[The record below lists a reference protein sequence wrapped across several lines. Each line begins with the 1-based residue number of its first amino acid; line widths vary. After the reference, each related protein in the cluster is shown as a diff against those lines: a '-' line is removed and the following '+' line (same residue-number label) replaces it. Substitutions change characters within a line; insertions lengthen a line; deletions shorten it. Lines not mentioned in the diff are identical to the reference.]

1 MTEEFKSLLLK
12 YLTGNI
18 TLEEGNNTPQFGATE
33 VIVDELNTYIND
45 HYVGATSPS
54 IVDFQKSNTNNN
66 YLFFGTGSDENK
78 VFGFVIILDENLNII
93 YSTNKYSSDVI
104 IGRILNVKQNS
115 DGTYYLIEE
124 RYSDSKRR
132 IVALNNISQINPMTN
147 TYSVVIKKS
156 YIFSDSINGTMTIIG
171 SIKDE
176 NSGKYFVFG
185 SRINGV
191 NSNPYA
197 FELIVNV
204 GQDNEWKVY
213 DYIQTPTT
221 ILTVYNGWASWSN
234 DGNINFKIIGGDL
247 DNTGKIY
254 VYSKSG
260 DNIGT
265 PTTYNIQKSGQIL
278 MSAVVLNESTS
289 YILVSNVTNTSISA
303 YFQTYYLYILKNDVL
318 KQIYASDTKSRLQID
333 HNFFRNIT
341 TDYINTYISF
351 NLRESSGNYKFYA
364 GLVIEE
370 NVYVAELTDISSS
383 MINVEFYSQIGFNTY
398 NLYEFIF
405 QTGDRAFRLKFTFD
419 KNGYNGIA
427 YENINSLVPKMG
439 KLYNASNNII
449 FAKTLYNKSVSNNT
463 TISTIEIPNTFLNDI
478 QITKEELLGETNKI
492 LNNKS
497 QVITKNIYETVN
509 LNFINSISMS
519 NNNTQET
526 ILNQNGASRLNRSS
540 SNDLDY
546 DNAKATKIKINY
558 VDGSSF
564 IQKLGKNQIELID
577 VKTAMY
583 EFVIFVK
590 NDIENIQII
599 SEDEQTMY
607 QEITNLT
614 LEKNKFYSITQMV
627 EVEGEK
633 NGKNTI

>member
-18 TLEEGNNTPQFGATE
+18 TLEKGNNTPQFGTTE
-33 VIVDELNTYIND
+33 VIVDELNTYINE
-45 HYVGATSPS
+45 HYVGSSDPF

-66 YLFFGTGSDENK
+66 YLFFGTGSDTK
-78 VFGFVIILDENLNII
+78 LFGFVIILDENLNII
-93 YSTNKYSSDVI
+93 YSTNKYSSDVT
-104 IGRILNVKQNS
+104 IGKILNVKQNP

-124 RYSDSKRR
+124 RYTDRKRR
-132 IVALNNISQINPMTN
+132 IVTLNNISQINPTTN

-156 YIFSDSINGTMTIIG
+156 YIFSDTIDGTMSIIG

-185 SRINGV
+185 NRINGV

-204 GQDNEWKVY
+204 GQADEWKVY
-213 DYIQTPTT
+213 DYVQTPTM
-221 ILTVYNGWASWSN
+221 ILTTYNGWASWSN

-260 DNIGT
+260 DNIGI

-289 YILVSNVTNTSISA
+289 YILVSNVTNTSFSD

-318 KQIYASDTKSRLQID
+318 KQIYASDTKSRFQVD
-333 HNFFRNIT
+333 YNFFRNIT

-351 NLRESSGNYKFYA
+351 NLRESSGNYKFYV

-370 NVYVAELTDISSS
+370 NVYVAELTDINST
-383 MINVEFYSQIGFNTY
+383 MINADFYSQIGFNTY

-439 KLYNASNNII
+439 KLYNASNNLI
-449 FAKTLYNKSVSNNT
+449 FARTLYNKSVSNNT

-497 QVITKNIYETVN
+497 QTITKNIYETVN

-519 NNNTQET
+519 NNNMQET

-546 DNAKATKIKINY
+546 DNAKATKIRINY

-564 IQKLGKNQIELID
+564 IQKLGKSQIELID
-577 VKTAMY
+577 VKTTMY

-599 SEDEQTMY
+599 SEDEQTVY

-614 LEKNKFYSITQMV
+614 LEKNKYYSITQMV
-627 EVEGEK
+627 EVEGE
-633 NGKNTI
+633 

>member
-18 TLEEGNNTPQFGATE
+18 TLEDGNNTPQFGATE

-132 IVALNNISQINPMTN
+132 IVTLNNISQINPMTN
-147 TYSVVIKKS
+147 TYSVVIRKS

-185 SRINGV
+185 SKINGV

-213 DYIQTPTT
+213 DYVQTPTT
-221 ILTVYNGWASWSN
+221 ILTVYNGWASWSS

-289 YILVSNVTNTSISA
+289 YILVSNVTNTSISD

-318 KQIYASDTKSRLQID
+318 KQIYASDTKSRLQVD

-370 NVYVAELTDISSS
+370 NVYVVELTDISSS
-383 MINVEFYSQIGFNTY
+383 MINVDFYSQIGFNTY

-439 KLYNASNNII
+439 KLYNASNNLI
-449 FAKTLYNKSVSNNT
+449 FARTLYNKSVSNNT

-497 QVITKNIYETVN
+497 QTITKNIYETVN

-546 DNAKATKIKINY
+546 DNAKATKIRINY

-599 SEDEQTMY
+599 SEDEQTVY

-614 LEKNKFYSITQMV
+614 LEKNKYYSITQMV
-627 EVEGEK
+627 EVEGE
-633 NGKNTI
+633 

>member
-18 TLEEGNNTPQFGATE
+18 TLEDGNNTPQFGATE
-33 VIVDELNTYIND
+33 VIVDELNTYINE

-54 IVDFQKSNTNNN
+54 IVDFQKSKTNNN

-147 TYSVVIKKS
+147 TYSVVINKS

-221 ILTVYNGWASWSN
+221 ILTVYNGWASWAS

-289 YILVSNVTNTSISA
+289 YILVSNVTNTSVST

-318 KQIYASDTKSRLQID
+318 KQIYASDTKSRLQVD

-439 KLYNASNNII
+439 KLYNASNNLI
-449 FAKTLYNKSVSNNT
+449 FARTLYNKSVSNNT

-497 QVITKNIYETVN
+497 QSIAKNIYETVN

-526 ILNQNGASRLNRSS
+526 ILNQNGSSRLNRSS

-546 DNAKATKIKINY
+546 DNAKATKIRINY

-599 SEDEQTMY
+599 SEDEQTVY

-614 LEKNKFYSITQMV
+614 LEKNKYYSITQMV
-627 EVEGEK
+627 EVEGE
-633 NGKNTI
+633 

>member
-54 IVDFQKSNTNNN
+54 IVDFQKSKTNNN

-439 KLYNASNNII
+439 KLYNSSNNLI
-449 FAKTLYNKSVSNNT
+449 FARTLYNKSVSNNT

-497 QVITKNIYETVN
+497 QVIIKNIYETVN

-627 EVEGEK
+627 EVEGE
-633 NGKNTI
+633 

>member
-18 TLEEGNNTPQFGATE
+18 TLEKGNNTPQFGTTE
-33 VIVDELNTYIND
+33 VIVDELNTYINE
-45 HYVGATSPS
+45 HYVGSSDPF

-66 YLFFGTGSDENK
+66 YLFFGTGSDTK
-78 VFGFVIILDENLNII
+78 LFGFVIILDENLNII
-93 YSTNKYSSDVI
+93 YSTNEYSSGLK
-104 IGRILNVKQNS
+104 IGHILNVKQNP

-124 RYSDSKRR
+124 RYTDRKRR
-132 IVALNNISQINPMTN
+132 IVTLNNISQINPTTN

-156 YIFSDSINGTMTIIG
+156 YIFSDTIDGTMSIIG

-185 SRINGV
+185 NRINGV

-213 DYIQTPTT
+213 DYIQTPTM
-221 ILTVYNGWASWSN
+221 ILTTYNGWASWSN

-260 DNIGT
+260 DNIGI
-265 PTTYNIQKSGQIL
+265 PKTYNIQKSGQIL

-289 YILVSNVTNTSISA
+289 YILVSNVTNTSFSD

-318 KQIYASDTKSRLQID
+318 KQIYASDTKSRFQVD
-333 HNFFRNIT
+333 YNFFRNIT

-351 NLRESSGNYKFYA
+351 NLRESSGNYKFYV

-370 NVYVAELTDISSS
+370 NVYVAELTDINST
-383 MINVEFYSQIGFNTY
+383 MINADFYSQIGFNTY

-439 KLYNASNNII
+439 KLYNASNNLI
-449 FAKTLYNKSVSNNT
+449 FARTLYNKSVSNNN

-546 DNAKATKIKINY
+546 DNAKATKIRINY

-599 SEDEQTMY
+599 SEDEQTVY

-614 LEKNKFYSITQMV
+614 LEKNKYYSITQMV
-627 EVEGEK
+627 EVEGE
-633 NGKNTI
+633 

>member
-18 TLEEGNNTPQFGATE
+18 TLEKGNNIPQFGTTE
-33 VIVDELNTYIND
+33 VIVDELNTYINE
-45 HYVGATSPS
+45 HYVGSSDPF
-54 IVDFQKSNTNNN
+54 IVDFQKSKTNNN
-66 YLFFGTGSDENK
+66 YLFFGTGSDTK
-78 VFGFVIILDENLNII
+78 LFGFVIILDENLNII
-93 YSTNKYSSDVI
+93 YSTNKYSSDVT
-104 IGRILNVKQNS
+104 IGKILNVKQNP

-124 RYSDSKRR
+124 RYTDRKRR
-132 IVALNNISQINPMTN
+132 IVTLNNISQINPTTN

-156 YIFSDSINGTMTIIG
+156 YIFSDTIDGTMSIIG

-185 SRINGV
+185 NRINGV

-204 GQDNEWKVY
+204 GQADEWKVY
-213 DYIQTPTT
+213 DYVQTPTM
-221 ILTVYNGWASWSN
+221 ILTTYNGWASWSN

-260 DNIGT
+260 DNIGI

-289 YILVSNVTNTSISA
+289 YILVSNVTNTSFSD

-318 KQIYASDTKSRLQID
+318 KQIYASDTKSRFQVD
-333 HNFFRNIT
+333 YNFFRNIT

-351 NLRESSGNYKFYA
+351 NLRESSGNYKFYV

-370 NVYVAELTDISSS
+370 NVYVAELTDINST
-383 MINVEFYSQIGFNTY
+383 MINADFYSQIGFNTY

-439 KLYNASNNII
+439 KLYNASNNLI
-449 FAKTLYNKSVSNNT
+449 FARTLYNKSFSNNT

-492 LNNKS
+492 LNDKS
-497 QVITKNIYETVN
+497 QSITKNIYETVN

-546 DNAKATKIKINY
+546 DNAKATKIRINY

-599 SEDEQTMY
+599 SEDEKTVY

-614 LEKNKFYSITQMV
+614 LEKNKYYSITQMV
-627 EVEGEK
+627 EVEGE
-633 NGKNTI
+633 

>member
-18 TLEEGNNTPQFGATE
+18 TLEDGNNTPQFGATE

-78 VFGFVIILDENLNII
+78 VFGFIIILDENLNII

-147 TYSVVIKKS
+147 TYSVVINKS

-289 YILVSNVTNTSISA
+289 YILVSNVTNTSVSA

-318 KQIYASDTKSRLQID
+318 KQIYASDTKSRLQVD

-439 KLYNASNNII
+439 KLYNASNNLI
-449 FAKTLYNKSVSNNT
+449 FARTLYNKSVSNNT

-497 QVITKNIYETVN
+497 QSIAKNIYETVN

-526 ILNQNGASRLNRSS
+526 ILNQNGSSRLNRSS

-546 DNAKATKIKINY
+546 DNAKATKIRINY

-614 LEKNKFYSITQMV
+614 LEKNKYYSITQMV
-627 EVEGEK
+627 EVEGE
-633 NGKNTI
+633 

>member
-18 TLEEGNNTPQFGATE
+18 TLEDGNNTPQFGTTE

-45 HYVGATSPS
+45 HYVGSTSPS
-54 IVDFQKSNTNNN
+54 IVDFQKSKTNNN

-93 YSTNKYSSDVI
+93 YSTNKYSSDVT

-132 IVALNNISQINPMTN
+132 IVTLNNISQINPMTN

-156 YIFSDSINGTMTIIG
+156 YIFSDTINGTMTIIG

-185 SRINGV
+185 NRINGV

-213 DYIQTPTT
+213 DYVQTPTT
-221 ILTVYNGWASWSN
+221 ILTVYNGWATWSS

-265 PTTYNIQKSGQIL
+265 PTTYNIQKSGKIL

-289 YILVSNVTNTSISA
+289 YILVSNVTNTSVSN

-318 KQIYASDTKSRLQID
+318 KQIYASDTKSRLQVD

-370 NVYVAELTDISSS
+370 NVYVAELTDINSS
-383 MINVEFYSQIGFNTY
+383 MINVDFYSQIGFNTY

-439 KLYNASNNII
+439 KLYNASNNLI
-449 FAKTLYNKSVSNNT
+449 FARTLYNKSVSNNT

-497 QVITKNIYETVN
+497 QSITKNIYETVN

-546 DNAKATKIKINY
+546 DNAKATKIRINY
-558 VDGSSF
+558 IDGSSF

-599 SEDEQTMY
+599 SEDEQTVY

-614 LEKNKFYSITQMV
+614 LEKNKYYSITQMV
-627 EVEGEK
+627 EVEGE
-633 NGKNTI
+633 

>member
-18 TLEEGNNTPQFGATE
+18 TLEDGNNTPQFGATE

-78 VFGFVIILDENLNII
+78 VFGFIIILDENLNII

-147 TYSVVIKKS
+147 TYSVVINKS

-221 ILTVYNGWASWSN
+221 ILTVYNGWASWAS

-289 YILVSNVTNTSISA
+289 YILVSNVTNTSVSA

-318 KQIYASDTKSRLQID
+318 KQIYASDTKSRLQVD

-439 KLYNASNNII
+439 KLYNASNNLI
-449 FAKTLYNKSVSNNT
+449 FARTLYNKSVSNNT

-497 QVITKNIYETVN
+497 QSIAKNIYETVN

-526 ILNQNGASRLNRSS
+526 ILNQNGSSRLNRSS

-546 DNAKATKIKINY
+546 DNAKATKIRINY

-614 LEKNKFYSITQMV
+614 LEKNKYYSITQMV
-627 EVEGEK
+627 EVEGE
-633 NGKNTI
+633 

>member
-18 TLEEGNNTPQFGATE
+18 TLEDGNNTPQFGATE

-132 IVALNNISQINPMTN
+132 IVTLNNISQINPMTN

-185 SRINGV
+185 SKINGV

-213 DYIQTPTT
+213 DYVQTPTT
-221 ILTVYNGWASWSN
+221 ILTVYNGWASWSS

-289 YILVSNVTNTSISA
+289 YILVSNVTNTSISD

-318 KQIYASDTKSRLQID
+318 KQIYASDTKSRLQVD

-370 NVYVAELTDISSS
+370 NVYVVELTDISSS
-383 MINVEFYSQIGFNTY
+383 MINVDFYSQIGFNTY

-439 KLYNASNNII
+439 KLYNASNNLI
-449 FAKTLYNKSVSNNT
+449 FARTLYNKSVSNNT

-497 QVITKNIYETVN
+497 QTITKNIYETVN

-546 DNAKATKIKINY
+546 DNAKATKIRINY

-614 LEKNKFYSITQMV
+614 LEKNKYYSITQMV
-627 EVEGEK
+627 EVEGE
-633 NGKNTI
+633 

>member
-12 YLTGNI
+12 NLTGNI
-18 TLEEGNNTPQFGATE
+18 TLEDGNNTPQFGATE
-33 VIVDELNTYIND
+33 VIVDELNTYINE

-54 IVDFQKSNTNNN
+54 IVDFQKSKTNNN

-132 IVALNNISQINPMTN
+132 IVTLNNISQINPMTN

-185 SRINGV
+185 NRINGV

-204 GQDNEWKVY
+204 GQDNEWKIY
-213 DYIQTPTT
+213 DYVQTPTT
-221 ILTVYNGWASWSN
+221 ILTVYNGWATWSS
-234 DGNINFKIIGGDL
+234 DGNIIFKIIGGDL
-247 DNTGKIY
+247 DNTGRIY
-254 VYSKSG
+254 VYSKNE

-289 YILVSNVTNTSISA
+289 YILVSNVTNTSVSD
-303 YFQTYYLYILKNDVL
+303 YYQTYYLYILKNDVL
-318 KQIYASDTKSRLQID
+318 KQIYASDTKSRLQVD

-370 NVYVAELTDISSS
+370 NVYVAELTDINSS

-427 YENINSLVPKMG
+427 YENINSLVSKMG
-439 KLYNASNNII
+439 KLYNASNNLI
-449 FAKTLYNKSVSNNT
+449 FARTLYNKSIHNNT

-497 QVITKNIYETVN
+497 LAITKNIYETVN

-526 ILNQNGASRLNRSS
+526 IFNQNGASRLNRSS
-540 SNDLDY
+540 SNELDY
-546 DNAKATKIKINY
+546 DNTKATKIRINY

-599 SEDEQTMY
+599 SEDEQTVY

-614 LEKNKFYSITQMV
+614 LEKNKYYSITQMV
-627 EVEGEK
+627 EVEGE
-633 NGKNTI
+633 

>member
-33 VIVDELNTYIND
+33 VIVDELNTYINE
-45 HYVGATSPS
+45 HYVGSSDPF

-66 YLFFGTGSDENK
+66 YLFFGTGSDTK
-78 VFGFVIILDENLNII
+78 LFGFVIILDENLNII
-93 YSTNKYSSDVI
+93 YSTNEYSSGAK
-104 IGRILNVKQNS
+104 IGHILNVKQNP

-124 RYSDSKRR
+124 RYTDRKRR
-132 IVALNNISQINPMTN
+132 IVTLNNISQINPMTN

-156 YIFSDSINGTMTIIG
+156 YIFSDTINDTMTIIG
-171 SIKDE
+171 SIRDE

-185 SRINGV
+185 NRINGV

-213 DYIQTPTT
+213 DYVQTPAT

-278 MSAVVLNESTS
+278 MSAVILNESTS
-289 YILVSNVTNTSISA
+289 YILVSNVTNTSFSD

-318 KQIYASDTKSRLQID
+318 KQIYASDTKSRFQVD
-333 HNFFRNIT
+333 YNFFRNIT

-351 NLRESSGNYKFYA
+351 NLKESSGNYKFYV

-370 NVYVAELTDISSS
+370 NVYVAELTDINST
-383 MINVEFYSQIGFNTY
+383 MINADFYSQIAFNTY

-439 KLYNASNNII
+439 KLYNASNNLI
-449 FAKTLYNKSVSNNT
+449 FARTLYNKSVSNNT
-463 TISTIEIPNTFLNDI
+463 TISAIEIPNTFLNNI

-497 QVITKNIYETVN
+497 QAITKNIYETLN

-519 NNNTQET
+519 NNNTEET

-546 DNAKATKIKINY
+546 ENAKATKIRINY
-558 VDGSSF
+558 VNGSSF

-577 VKTAMY
+577 EKTAMY

-599 SEDEQTMY
+599 SEDEQTVY

-614 LEKNKFYSITQMV
+614 LEKNKFYSIMQMV
-627 EVEGEK
+627 EVEGE
-633 NGKNTI
+633 

>member
-33 VIVDELNTYIND
+33 VIVDELNTYINE
-45 HYVGATSPS
+45 HYVGSSDPF

-66 YLFFGTGSDENK
+66 YLFFGTGSDTK
-78 VFGFVIILDENLNII
+78 LFGFVIILDENLNII
-93 YSTNKYSSDVI
+93 YSTNEYSSGAK
-104 IGRILNVKQNS
+104 IGHILNVKQNP

-124 RYSDSKRR
+124 RYTDRKRR
-132 IVALNNISQINPMTN
+132 IVTLNNISQINPMTN

-156 YIFSDSINGTMTIIG
+156 YIFSDTINDTMTIIG
-171 SIKDE
+171 SIRDE

-185 SRINGV
+185 NRINGV

-213 DYIQTPTT
+213 DYVQTPAT

-278 MSAVVLNESTS
+278 MSAVILNESTS
-289 YILVSNVTNTSISA
+289 YILVSNVTNTSFSD

-318 KQIYASDTKSRLQID
+318 KQIYASDTKSRFQVD
-333 HNFFRNIT
+333 YNFFRNIT

-351 NLRESSGNYKFYA
+351 NLKESSGNYKFYV

-370 NVYVAELTDISSS
+370 NVYVAELTDINST
-383 MINVEFYSQIGFNTY
+383 MINADFYSQIAFNTY

-439 KLYNASNNII
+439 KLYNASNNLI
-449 FAKTLYNKSVSNNT
+449 FARTLYNKSVSNNI
-463 TISTIEIPNTFLNDI
+463 TISAIEIPNTFLNNI

-497 QVITKNIYETVN
+497 QAITKNIYETLN

-519 NNNTQET
+519 NNNTEET

-546 DNAKATKIKINY
+546 ENAKATKIRINY
-558 VDGSSF
+558 VNGSSF

-577 VKTAMY
+577 EKTAMY

-599 SEDEQTMY
+599 SEDEQTVY

-614 LEKNKFYSITQMV
+614 LEKNKFYSIMQMV
-627 EVEGEK
+627 EVEGE
-633 NGKNTI
+633 

>member
-18 TLEEGNNTPQFGATE
+18 TLEDGNNTPQFGATE

-78 VFGFVIILDENLNII
+78 VFGFIIILDENLNII

-147 TYSVVIKKS
+147 TYSVVINKS

-213 DYIQTPTT
+213 DYVQTPTT

-289 YILVSNVTNTSISA
+289 YILVSNVTNTSVSA

-318 KQIYASDTKSRLQID
+318 KQIYASDTKSRLQVD

-439 KLYNASNNII
+439 KLYNASNNLI
-449 FAKTLYNKSVSNNT
+449 FARTLYNKSVSNNT

-497 QVITKNIYETVN
+497 QSITKNIYETVN

-546 DNAKATKIKINY
+546 DNAKATKIRINY

-614 LEKNKFYSITQMV
+614 LEKNKYYSITQMV
-627 EVEGEK
+627 EVEGE
-633 NGKNTI
+633 

>member
-18 TLEEGNNTPQFGATE
+18 TLEDGNNTPQFGTTE
-33 VIVDELNTYIND
+33 VIADELNTYINE

-54 IVDFQKSNTNNN
+54 IVDFQKSKTNNN

-124 RYSDSKRR
+124 RYSDHKRR
-132 IVALNNISQINPMTN
+132 IVTLNNMSQINPMTN
-147 TYSVVIKKS
+147 TYSVMIKKS
-156 YIFSDSINGTMTIIG
+156 YIFSDSINGTMTIVG
-171 SIKDE
+171 SVKDE

-185 SRINGV
+185 NRINGV

-204 GQDNEWKVY
+204 GQDNEWKIY
-213 DYIQTPTT
+213 DYVQTPTT
-221 ILTVYNGWASWSN
+221 ILTVYNGWATWSSE
-234 DGNINFKIIGGDL
+234 GNINFKIIGGDL
-247 DNTGKIY
+247 DNTGRIY
-254 VYSKSG
+254 VYSKNG

-265 PTTYNIQKSGQIL
+265 PTTYNIQKSGKIL

-289 YILVSNVTNTSISA
+289 YILVSNVTNTSVSD
-303 YFQTYYLYILKNDVL
+303 YFQTYYLYVLKNDVL
-318 KQIYASDTKSRLQID
+318 KQIYASDTKSRLQVD

-370 NVYVAELTDISSS
+370 NVYVAELTDINSS

-439 KLYNASNNII
+439 KLYNASNNLI
-449 FAKTLYNKSVSNNT
+449 FARTLYNKNVSNNT

-497 QVITKNIYETVN
+497 QTLTKNIYETVN

-546 DNAKATKIKINY
+546 DNAKATKIRINY

-599 SEDEQTMY
+599 SEDEQTVY

-614 LEKNKFYSITQMV
+614 LEKNKYYSITQMV
-627 EVEGEK
+627 EVEGE
-633 NGKNTI
+633 